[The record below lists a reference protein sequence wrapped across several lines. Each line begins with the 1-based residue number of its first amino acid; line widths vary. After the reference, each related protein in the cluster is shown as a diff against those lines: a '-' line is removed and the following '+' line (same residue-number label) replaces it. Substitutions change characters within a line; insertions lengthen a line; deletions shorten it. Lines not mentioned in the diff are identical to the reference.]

1 MPCDVVKNDKGVFV
15 EKSREDRLI
24 ADKVFMSFRLG
35 TAPKMVQ
42 IFPILGTDFCAKLA
56 AKRQLGSLHA
66 HRQANELKIS
76 KLPMKSAL
84 ACRCR
89 PPSMECAQS
98 LTIFCLSSED

>member
-42 IFPILGTDFCAKLA
+42 IFLRFEAEREASHEAGVRACSAKTVA
-56 AKRQLGSLHA
+56 PNEIQLNGVGGLRTQLHA
-66 HRQANELKIS
+66 HRRSHDRTEKAK
-76 KLPMKSAL
+76 
-84 ACRCR
+84 
-89 PPSMECAQS
+89 
-98 LTIFCLSSED
+98 